1 MGSHGTIFLLFGT
14 GYKSFSKRP
23 FFLISS
29 PFIFTYPTGHWC
41 SVHGRFLPRFDYT
54 AYVDAIHRGE
64 RKKSSHPRTPFFFL
78 LPPELCIPSI
88 LSTPNTFGRPSSDIL
103 VPSMPFL
110 FKCSLLGLIPLPW
123 IQPLPS
129 IYPPYTFLLSYTLY
143 GFSSPTNTRTAQ

>member
-1 MGSHGTIFLLFGT
+1 MELFFFYSALAISLSAKDLFFFFISPLFSHI
-14 GYKSFSKRP
+14 RP
-23 FFLISS
+23 AIGAACMAASS
-29 PFIFTYPTGHWC
+29 PALTIQPMWTPYTG
-41 SVHGRFLPRFDYT
+41 
-54 AYVDAIHRGE
+54 GE
-64 RKKSSHPRTPFFFL
+64 RKKSSHPRTPFFSL

-88 LSTPNTFGRPSSDIL
+88 SSTPNTFGRPSSDIL